1 VRLGGQ
7 LTVWVPGGNAPS
19 IVAEATSVEARALA
33 SLRAGTGRV
42 GFSAGFRLDNSAKS
56 VDDPHLF
63 RPHERVSLGISEYN
77 AIVGSAYVVV
87 PAGKAFF
94 GAEASTDWFVGGEGG
109 PPGPLLRAG
118 VHGGLHLGQVS
129 VLAFVELA
137 KVPAIEE
144 AELMADDFALIA
156 YEPMITGG
164 LALQGRFGGAGRA
177 GRPSHVEVN
186 AVKKDVEVIEH
197 AEIAGVVTDEAGAPI
212 VGASVTAR
220 LKAHTATGTT
230 GPKGEYVLSRIPIGK
245 TVNGTTT
252 LDDTGVELT
261 ISVADRKPV
270 QATAS
275 LVKGRNQMATLAL
288 PPLVEPG
295 ELRAVV
301 SDGTT
306 GKPIAGATV
315 EIEPGGVKS
324 TTAADGTLS
333 VQLAPGTYKATA
345 TAPGRKPQT
354 LDVIVDSHGVH
365 IKNFEL
371 RKGK

>member
-1 VRLGGQ
+1 
-7 LTVWVPGGNAPS
+7 
-19 IVAEATSVEARALA
+19 
-33 SLRAGTGRV
+33 
-42 GFSAGFRLDNSAKS
+42 

-288 PPLVEPG
+288 PPLSS
-295 ELRAVV
+295 RA
-301 SDGTT
+301 S
-306 GKPIAGATV
+306 
-315 EIEPGGVKS
+315 
-324 TTAADGTLS
+324 AAPS
-333 VQLAPGTYKATA
+333 CATA
-345 TAPGRKPQT
+345 RPASRSRAPPSRSSPAASSPRPPPTARSRSSSRRAPTRPPRPRPAASRRRST
-354 LDVIVDSHGVH
+354 
-365 IKNFEL
+365 
-371 RKGK
+371 